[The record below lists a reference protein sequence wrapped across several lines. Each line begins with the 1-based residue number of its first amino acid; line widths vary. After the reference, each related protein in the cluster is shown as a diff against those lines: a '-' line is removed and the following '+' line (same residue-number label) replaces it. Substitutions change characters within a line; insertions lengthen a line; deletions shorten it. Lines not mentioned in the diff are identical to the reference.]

1 MLLALP
7 GPPAAAQSVTDALPS
22 EYQVKA
28 AFLYHFAQLVEWP
41 AAASAAA
48 AFEIGLLGEDV
59 FEGALQEV
67 IAGKTVHQRAIQL
80 RRYEGAEAVR
90 RSPPQVLF
98 VGADDVQQ
106 ARQVLRALDDAP
118 VLTVSDLKG
127 FAEQGG
133 MIGFRITQD
142 GRVAF
147 DINLPRVEKTGLR
160 MSSQLL
166 KLARIVKGP

>member
-1 MLLALP
+1 MTAGRVRGREQLEHDP
-7 GPPAAAQSVTDALPS
+7 GPAGGERRRVRGHRLPDA
-22 EYQVKA
+22 
-28 AFLYHFAQLVEWP
+28 
-41 AAASAAA
+41 
-48 AFEIGLLGEDV
+48 
-59 FEGALQEV
+59 
-67 IAGKTVHQRAIQL
+67 
-80 RRYEGAEAVR
+80 
-90 RSPPQVLF
+90 
-98 VGADDVQQ
+98 
-106 ARQVLRALDDAP
+106 LRALDDAP

-166 KLARIVKGP
+166 KLARIVRGP